1 MKSAALAAYGVL
13 GLPLAMAMLP
23 IYVLVPN
30 FYAADLGLGLALT
43 GTVLFLARLLDTIQ
57 DPWLGRLIDR
67 RTPRGWTLLLATA
80 AIALSLAMAAL
91 LIPPGRL
98 GRPGLAIWL
107 GALLALTYTLHSL
120 INITYLAWGARLS
133 DQPNTRTRVAAWRE
147 GAGLFGV
154 VLASVLPSIL
164 ATQFGMAAALAT
176 FAITFAV
183 LLCIGTAV
191 LLLAAPR
198 PHRIVR
204 TAAGNWRLPLRNMAF
219 RRLAGVYF
227 INAVA
232 VAIPATLALFFI
244 ADRLQLAELTGLF
257 LALYFVSGALGLP
270 FWTRLADRLGKR
282 RSWRI
287 GMLTG
292 CAAFVWAVLLEPGS
306 AWAYAGV
313 CMMSGLALGA
323 DLALPPALL
332 ADIIPAEERDS
343 TAAYFGLWS
352 FLAKLALAIA
362 GLALP
367 LLALSDYQPGTPA
380 GWNLALVYAG
390 LPCLLKLVAARLLT
404 SLPCGESKPCKRP

>member
-1 MKSAALAAYGVL
+1 MKAPALAAYALL

-30 FYAADLGLGLALT
+30 FYAADLGLGLTLT
-43 GTVLFLARLLDTIQ
+43 GTVLFLARLLDTVQ

-67 RTPRGWTLLLATA
+67 RSTRGWNLLLAGSA
-80 AIALSLAMAAL
+80 VLLSAAMAAL
-91 LIPPGRL
+91 LIPPDGL
-98 GRPGLAIWL
+98 GRFALAGWL

-133 DQPNTRTRVAAWRE
+133 DQPEIRTRVAAWRE
-147 GAGLFGV
+147 GAGLIGV
-154 VLASVLPSIL
+154 VLASVLP
-164 ATQFGMAAALAT
+164 TALAT
-176 FAITFAV
+176 RYGMSTALGMFALTFAV
-183 LLCIGTAV
+183 LLCLGGA
-191 LLLAAPR
+191 LLLRAAPR
-198 PHRIVR
+198 PQRVAR
-204 TAAGNWRLPLRNMAF
+204 SDAQSWRLPLSNGAF

-244 ADRLQLAELTGLF
+244 ADRLQLATLTGLF

-270 FWTRLADRLGKR
+270 IWTRLADRLGKR
-282 RSWRI
+282 RSWRL

-292 CAAFVWAVLLEPGS
+292 CAAFIWAVLLEPGS

-313 CMMSGLALGA
+313 CVLSGLALGA

-332 ADIIPAEERDS
+332 ADIIPAGQRDS

-352 FLAKLALAIA
+352 LLAKLALALA

-367 LLALSDYQPGTPA
+367 LLAWVGYQPGSPA

-390 LPCLLKLVAARLLT
+390 LPCLLKLLAARLLT
-404 SLPCGESKPCKRP
+404 SLPCGDPTP

>member
-1 MKSAALAAYGVL
+1 MKAPALAAYALL

-30 FYAADLGLGLALT
+30 FYAADLGLGLTLT
-43 GTVLFLARLLDTIQ
+43 GTVLFLARLLDTVQ

-67 RTPRGWTLLLATA
+67 RSTRDWNLLLAGSA
-80 AIALSLAMAAL
+80 VLLSAAMAAL
-91 LIPPGRL
+91 LIPPDGL
-98 GRPGLAIWL
+98 GGFVLAGWL

-133 DQPNTRTRVAAWRE
+133 DQPEIRTRVAAWRE
-147 GAGLFGV
+147 GAGLIGV
-154 VLASVLPSIL
+154 VLASVLP
-164 ATQFGMAAALAT
+164 TALAT
-176 FAITFAV
+176 PYGMPTALGVFALTFAV
-183 LLCIGTAV
+183 LLCLGCTM
-191 LLLAAPR
+191 LLRAAPR
-198 PHRIVR
+198 PQRVAR
-204 TAAGNWRLPLRNMAF
+204 SEAQSWRLPLRNEAF
-219 RRLAGVYF
+219 RRLAAVYF

-244 ADRLQLAELTGLF
+244 ADRLQLAKLTGLF

-282 RSWRI
+282 RSWRL

-292 CAAFVWAVLLEPGS
+292 CAAFIWAVLLEPGS

-313 CMMSGLALGA
+313 CLLSGLALGA

-332 ADIIPAEERDS
+332 ADIIPAEQRDS

-352 FLAKLALAIA
+352 FLAKLALALA

-367 LLALSDYQPGTPA
+367 LLAWVGYQPGSPA
-380 GWNLALVYAG
+380 AWNLALVYAG

-404 SLPCGESKPCKRP
+404 PLPCGEPTS

>member
-1 MKSAALAAYGVL
+1 MKAPALAAYALL

-30 FYAADLGLGLALT
+30 FYAADLGLGLTLT
-43 GTVLFLARLLDTIQ
+43 GTVLFLARLLDTVQ

-67 RTPRGWTLLLATA
+67 RSTRDWNLLLAGSA
-80 AIALSLAMAAL
+80 VLLSAAMAAL
-91 LIPPGRL
+91 LIPPDGL
-98 GRPGLAIWL
+98 GGFVLAGWL
-107 GALLALTYTLHSL
+107 GALLALTYILHSL

-133 DQPNTRTRVAAWRE
+133 DQPEIRTRVAAWRE
-147 GAGLFGV
+147 GAGLIGV
-154 VLASVLPSIL
+154 VLASALP
-164 ATQFGMAAALAT
+164 TALAT
-176 FAITFAV
+176 PYGMSTALGVFALTFAV
-183 LLCIGTAV
+183 LLCLGGAMLIR
-191 LLLAAPR
+191 AAPR
-198 PHRIVR
+198 PQRVAR
-204 TAAGNWRLPLRNMAF
+204 SEAQSWRLPLRNEAF
-219 RRLAGVYF
+219 RRLAGIYF

-232 VAIPATLALFFI
+232 AAIPATLALFFI
-244 ADRLQLAELTGLF
+244 ADRLQLAKLTGLF

-282 RSWRI
+282 RSWRL

-292 CAAFVWAVLLEPGS
+292 CAAFIWAALLEPGS

-313 CMMSGLALGA
+313 CLLSGLALGA

-332 ADIIPAEERDS
+332 ADIIPAEQRDS

-352 FLAKLALAIA
+352 FLAKLALALA

-367 LLALSDYQPGTPA
+367 LLAWVGYQPGSPA
-380 GWNLALVYAG
+380 AWNLALVYAG

-404 SLPCGESKPCKRP
+404 PLPCGEPTS

>member
-1 MKSAALAAYGVL
+1 MKAPALAAYALL

-30 FYAADLGLGLALT
+30 FYAADLGLGLTLT
-43 GTVLFLARLLDTIQ
+43 GTVLFLARLLDTVQ

-67 RTPRGWTLLLATA
+67 RSARGWNLLLAGSA
-80 AIALSLAMAAL
+80 VLLSAAMAAL
-91 LIPPGRL
+91 LIPPDGL
-98 GRPGLAIWL
+98 GGFVLAGWL

-133 DQPNTRTRVAAWRE
+133 DQPEIRTRVAAWRE
-147 GAGLFGV
+147 GAGLIGV
-154 VLASVLPSIL
+154 VLASALP
-164 ATQFGMAAALAT
+164 TALAT
-176 FAITFAV
+176 PYGMSTALGVFALTFAV
-183 LLCIGTAV
+183 LLCLGGAMLIR
-191 LLLAAPR
+191 AAPR
-198 PHRIVR
+198 PQRVAR
-204 TAAGNWRLPLRNMAF
+204 SEAQSWRLPLRNEAF

-244 ADRLQLAELTGLF
+244 ADRLQLAKLTGLF

-282 RSWRI
+282 RSWRL

-292 CAAFVWAVLLEPGS
+292 CAAFIWAVLLEPGS
-306 AWAYAGV
+306 AWAYAGM
-313 CMMSGLALGA
+313 CLLSGLALGA

-332 ADIIPAEERDS
+332 ADIIPAEQRDS

-352 FLAKLALAIA
+352 FLAKLALALA

-367 LLALSDYQPGTPA
+367 LLAWVGYQPGSPA
-380 GWNLALVYAG
+380 AWNLALVYAG

-404 SLPCGESKPCKRP
+404 PLPCGEPTS